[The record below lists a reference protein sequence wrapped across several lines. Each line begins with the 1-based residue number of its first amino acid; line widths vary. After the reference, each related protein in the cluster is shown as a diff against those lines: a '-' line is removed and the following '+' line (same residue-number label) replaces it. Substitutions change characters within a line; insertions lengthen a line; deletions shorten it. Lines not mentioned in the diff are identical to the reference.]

1 MQVIISC
8 LPFDRLLCHSSASDG
23 CHAVTVIIC
32 RKNKHSGV
40 REKVTENDL
49 FAVDTDLTGAPF
61 LSFAGGGERR
71 RWRTVVGL

>member
-1 MQVIISC
+1 M
-8 LPFDRLLCHSSASDG
+8 
-23 CHAVTVIIC
+23 TVIIC
-32 RKNKHSGV
+32 MKNKDSGV

-49 FAVDTDLTGAPF
+49 LAVDRDLTGAPF